1 MIRYSAQLWC
11 SCLHEEVP
19 LTLYCNWLADV
30 MIKIGLQDR
39 APDFPMSLHANEIC
53 EERKNFYGMFG

>member
-1 MIRYSAQLWC
+1 
-11 SCLHEEVP
+11 
-19 LTLYCNWLADV
+19 

-53 EERKNFYGMFG
+53 EERKNFYGMFGLGLNIQNWPFLVSMGVA